1 MTFWWNGDNPLQ
13 VVAAPL
19 VLFVECSN
27 ERTSLCSCAVAV
39 VVVVVVVVVIEIKL
53 ALTKE
58 GWSDDVRKVIKGLK
72 ERNVNGAA
80 AANQLWEFW
89 KKCVKDVNL
98 SISPFSSDERKEVSS
113 LLLERLKEEKE
124 GKEIAAVLAVCFLV
138 MWYDVGMRTSLIEGG
153 LAAPLVEIINSH
165 RDQVDVVERGLWAA
179 GALAWENGKQCID
192 CEEDVVVFVVKSAP
206 PECSFH
212 FICSLQ
218 LMVWSS

>member
-27 ERTSLCSCAVAV
+27 ERTSLCSCAV
-39 VVVVVVVVVIEIKL
+39 VVVVVVVVIEIKL

-58 GWSDDVRKVIKGLK
+58 GFSDDVRKVIKGLK

-89 KKCVKDVNL
+89 KKCWKEGVYDL
-98 SISPFSSDERKEVSS
+98 SISPFSSAERKEVSS

-124 GKEIAAVLAVCFLV
+124 GKEIAAVLAVCSLV
-138 MWYDVGMRTSLIEGG
+138 MEYDGGMMISLIQGG
-153 LAAPLVEIINSH
+153 LAAPLAEIINSH
-165 RDQVDVVERGLWAA
+165 RDQVDVVERGLQAA
-179 GALAWENGKQCID
+179 GAIACVNGKECID

-218 LMVWSS
+218 LMVGSS